1 MQANV
6 RLGAKGRKTG
16 KTFINQ
22 AGKKFCMRLLA
33 LLFALVLISGLAGY
47 SAEAQ
52 ARIVGPS
59 DKVQVVIS
67 DWNLNANPKGVDRY
81 DEPEF
86 MVFRTS
92 RGDVG
97 EAHPDI
103 VETGA
108 NTGLFVFTVQL
119 ETDELACRLDLLED
133 PRFAAEGG
141 SDPSVGVCPG
151 DLLLVQYED
160 NRGADGEEAL
170 VDYVFEVQSW
180 NPEFTTDRAV
190 YSVGERVTVNI
201 FDPDANRDPDVADSL
216 RDVRVYSDSDPA
228 GRQFSAIET
237 GRNTGLFKLSFS
249 TSAQS
254 QGSTI
259 LVREGDEVTVQYID
273 DFPED
278 FFALQEERR
287 FNFVIVVEAPA
298 GDGALRPSEPAVTA
312 LKPASGDLI
321 FAGQQTLLSTEIS
334 SSFPEEEQPFV
345 AIIEVR
351 DSSGVTVFIG
361 WQRGTLAP
369 QGRTEVGMSW
379 IPQEPGN
386 FQVRTFLISDL
397 LSPNV
402 LSEVFASPVT
412 VS

>member
-1 MQANV
+1 MQADA
-6 RLGAKGRKTG
+6 RLAAKRRKTG

-22 AGKKFCMRLLA
+22 ADKKFCMRLLA

-47 SAEAQ
+47 NAEAQ

-59 DKVQVVIS
+59 DRVQVLIS
-67 DWNLNANPKGVDRY
+67 DWDLNANPKGVDRY

-108 NTGLFVFTVQL
+108 NTGLFVFTVHL

-190 YSVGERVTVNI
+190 Y
-201 FDPDANRDPDVADSL
+201 
-216 RDVRVYSDSDPA
+216 
-228 GRQFSAIET
+228 
-237 GRNTGLFKLSFS
+237 
-249 TSAQS
+249 
-254 QGSTI
+254 
-259 LVREGDEVTVQYID
+259 
-273 DFPED
+273 
-278 FFALQEERR
+278 AL
-287 FNFVIVVEAPA
+287 
-298 GDGALRPSEPAVTA
+298 G
-312 LKPASGDLI
+312 
-321 FAGQQTLLSTEIS
+321 
-334 SSFPEEEQPFV
+334 
-345 AIIEVR
+345 
-351 DSSGVTVFIG
+351 
-361 WQRGTLAP
+361 
-369 QGRTEVGMSW
+369 
-379 IPQEPGN
+379 
-386 FQVRTFLISDL
+386 
-397 LSPNV
+397 
-402 LSEVFASPVT
+402 
-412 VS
+412 